1 MKVLRRCR
9 CCRLECCATATA
21 SPPVASGVESRE
33 YAAGGNGDLSWPKA
47 AIAATTWMAEAPI
60 LLVPDQNLRFT
71 NPSTFDAFIRSPPIS
86 NVVLMP
92 LYVIV
97 TSVSAV
103 P

>member
-60 LLVPDQNLRFT
+60 LLDGAPCT
-71 NPSTFDAFIRSPPIS
+71 
-86 NVVLMP
+86 
-92 LYVIV
+92 
-97 TSVSAV
+97 
-103 P
+103 